1 MSQIIIQPRTF
12 SLEDLIKC
20 ARSSQAD
27 MNLTEVRKSKGK
39 INYFIVEKIV
49 EEVIEKDNP
58 GYLVKW
64 RGFKLVY

>member
-1 MSQIIIQPRTF
+1 MF
-12 SLEDLIKC
+12 
-20 ARSSQAD
+20 SSQAD
-27 MNLTEVRKSKGK
+27 INLTEVRKSKGK